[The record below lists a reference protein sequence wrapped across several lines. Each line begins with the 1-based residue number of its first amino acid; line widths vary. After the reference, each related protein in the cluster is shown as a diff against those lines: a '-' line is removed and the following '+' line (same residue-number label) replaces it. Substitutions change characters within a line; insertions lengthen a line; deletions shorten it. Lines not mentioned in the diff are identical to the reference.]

1 MSKQDIRQMELQD
14 PVFWKD
20 KVVLISS
27 GLLALFLLLSWVMW
41 VMLYQQSV
49 AVMGMPVYFSFLQ
62 FNDILYK
69 YVIPIFGSA
78 IAVIHIIIA
87 FFAYNR
93 ERLVS
98 YFLIGGAAFLE
109 VLVLVT
115 VIYYMSYV

>member
-1 MSKQDIRQMELQD
+1 MSKQDIRQMELNQA
-14 PVFWKD
+14 VFWKD
-20 KVVLISS
+20 KAILFS
-27 GLLALFLLLSWVMW
+27 LALLVVFLLLAWIMW
-41 VMLYQQSV
+41 IMLYRQSSV
-49 AVMGMPVYFSFLQ
+49 VMGIPVYFNFLQ
-62 FNDILYK
+62 FNEKLYK
-69 YVIPIFGSA
+69 YVIPIFGSVVA
-78 IAVIHIIIA
+78 LIHLLIA

>member
-1 MSKQDIRQMELQD
+1 MSKQDIKQMELKD
-14 PVFWKD
+14 PVFWRD
-20 KVVLISS
+20 KAVLISI
-27 GLLALFLLLSWVMW
+27 GLLAIFLLLSWIMW
-41 VMLYQQSV
+41 IMLYQQSS
-49 AVMGMPVYFSFLQ
+49 AVMGIPSYFSFLQ
-62 FNDILYK
+62 FNEKLYK
-69 YVIPIFGSA
+69 YVIPIFGSLVA
-78 IAVIHIIIA
+78 FIHLLIA